1 MIRALA
7 FCAAAMLALGCQSG
21 EEPVRGA
28 RQTVMRQPRSSR
40 PPEPP
45 QGPREWPSPVEAPP
59 MLVRSVTNDTVER
72 DLGAELKAAVG
83 LPIDCV
89 GDFTSSSATTI
100 RISVSAIVR
109 PTGMCIEPRAYG
121 SGLSS
126 AALRCVERRVGTVV
140 LKPLEDTTRSKAASG
155 VIEIN
160 YEPPVVVESDPGT
173 PEPELKNV
181 VDSMAKRPWIPLID
195 QGGHGVRI
203 EDPFRGWL
211 QGGDVKHP
219 DGPKMKK
226 VSGPKPRAIDGY
238 EVDENAQEWR

>member
-7 FCAAAMLALGCQSG
+7 FCAAATLAVGCQSG

-28 RQTVMRQPRSSR
+28 RQTVMRQPSSSR

-45 QGPREWPSPVEAPP
+45 KGPREWPLPAEPGP
-59 MLVRSVTNDTVER
+59 MFVRPATNDTVER

-89 GDFTSSSATTI
+89 GDFTSSSDTTI
-100 RISVSAIVR
+100 RINVSAIVR
-109 PTGMCIEPRAYG
+109 PTGMCIEPSAYG
-121 SGLSS
+121 SGLSA
-126 AALRCVERRVGTVV
+126 AALKCVERRVGTVV
-140 LKPLEDTTRSKAASG
+140 LSPLEDTTLSKATST

-181 VDSMAKRPWIPLID
+181 VDSMAKLPWVPLIE
-195 QGGHGVRI
+195 QGGPGVRI